1 MSVPPRTPRVTAAPR
16 VAGRNARFAV
26 QDNVSASI
34 VHDLAQVM
42 SELVEVIRAENTF
55 LESGMPSALSTF
67 IARKEDLVAR
77 YVELHKLVLMTARDQ
92 LQSNRD
98 LHEQLTTSGLAL
110 RAVTEENM
118 KRLNDAMI
126 ATRRRIDSVIAAVHE
141 HDEQHST
148 YGKESVTI
156 VAGYK
161 PSNHLH

>member
-1 MSVPPRTPRVTAAPR
+1 
-16 VAGRNARFAV
+16 
-26 QDNVSASI
+26 
-34 VHDLAQVM
+34 
-42 SELVEVIRAENTF
+42 
-55 LESGMPSALSTF
+55 
-67 IARKEDLVAR
+67 
-77 YVELHKLVLMTARDQ
+77 VELHKLVLMTARDQ